1 MIHSRSLVTFQAIY
15 RIFDL
20 CDSKIIV
27 DNFVLEITRT
37 IICVT
42 NYRAM
47 SV

>member
-1 MIHSRSLVTFQAIY
+1 MVHSRSLVAFQAIY

-20 CDSKIIV
+20 CDSKIII

-37 IICVT
+37 IICVV
-42 NYRAM
+42 NYRVI

>member
-1 MIHSRSLVTFQAIY
+1 MVHSRSLVTFQAVY

-20 CDSKIIV
+20 CDSKIVI
-27 DNFVLEITRT
+27 DNFVLELIRT
-37 IICVT
+37 IVCVI